1 MSKTRKNRAVSM
13 TLAAMATALTVGG
26 SSADAA
32 NNGLSKAQVRT
43 IVKKEVAKVPRIKGD
58 RGPAGATGPAGP
70 AGPPGATG
78 PAGPA
83 GAGGMPFLFA
93 HVSADGT
100 VDDLGEG

>member
-43 IVKKEVAKVPRIKGD
+43 IVKKEVAKVHGSRVTGGQPVPRD
-58 RGPAGATGPAGP
+58 RQGQRGH
-70 AGPPGATG
+70 PGATG

-83 GAGGMPFLFA
+83 GAGGMRSSSRTYPL
-93 HVSADGT
+93 T
-100 VDDLGEG
+100 VQSMT

>member
-58 RGPAGATGPAGP
+58 RGPAGATGPQGQRGPQVLQDQRGLPARAGCRSSSRTYP
-70 AGPPGATG
+70 
-78 PAGPA
+78 
-83 GAGGMPFLFA
+83 L
-93 HVSADGT
+93 T
-100 VDDLGEG
+100 VQSMA